1 MIRSPAMSVV
11 RQTARIAHRIATRL
25 TPEVLEP
32 GSGAAFDAFL
42 RSQARL
48 AGFEWYRRHLFR
60 DELALL
66 DRFLEMR
73 GVTDQRAI
81 EGAHR
86 QRTMASL
93 IRRVRRYYA
102 TLPPARQRVWLPL
115 APDVEATMRGG
126 ALLVGAHFGGALLTA
141 VALSQLGIPLLMIVR
156 TRPGATLRP
165 TCVEICDLRHT
176 STQHA
181 IGAAWTMLRR
191 GGVVFMAADTPSERA
206 GNNIVVNVLGRA
218 RRMSRGCAELALAS
232 KVPARPIF
240 SRVEE
245 SGAIVTWT
253 EPPLPTAGGSHEARV
268 AALVQTYAERLS
280 AVLARYPGNVTPGV
294 MRLVVDGPAF
304 EPGGR

>member
-1 MIRSPAMSVV
+1 MSVV

-73 GVTDQRAI
+73 GVTDQCAI

-102 TLPPARQRVWLPL
+102 TR
-115 APDVEATMRGG
+115 
-126 ALLVGAHFGGALLTA
+126 
-141 VALSQLGIPLLMIVR
+141 
-156 TRPGATLRP
+156 
-165 TCVEICDLRHT
+165 
-176 STQHA
+176 
-181 IGAAWTMLRR
+181 
-191 GGVVFMAADTPSERA
+191 
-206 GNNIVVNVLGRA
+206 
-218 RRMSRGCAELALAS
+218 
-232 KVPARPIF
+232 
-240 SRVEE
+240 
-245 SGAIVTWT
+245 
-253 EPPLPTAGGSHEARV
+253 
-268 AALVQTYAERLS
+268 
-280 AVLARYPGNVTPGV
+280 
-294 MRLVVDGPAF
+294 
-304 EPGGR
+304 